1 MSAIALTKGTH
12 AQNKDRLKQSEIAE
26 WEVNLHREFNKGTEF
41 SQNCN
46 SERGQLAEL
55 LPNSDSDG
63 YSSAANSGKHV
74 QFSGDSASGWI
85 HQTAR
90 RYNCVL

>member
-1 MSAIALTKGTH
+1 M
-12 AQNKDRLKQSEIAE
+12 
-26 WEVNLHREFNKGTEF
+26 NLHREFNKGTEF

-74 QFSGDSASGWI
+74 QFSGDSASG
-85 HQTAR
+85 
-90 RYNCVL
+90 

>member
-1 MSAIALTKGTH
+1 MKLHSA
-12 AQNKDRLKQSEIAE
+12 
-26 WEVNLHREFNKGTEF
+26 FNKRTGF

-46 SERGQLAEL
+46 SERSQLAEL

-74 QFSGDSASGWI
+74 QLSGDRTSG
-85 HQTAR
+85 
-90 RYNCVL
+90 